1 MLATTFVLCY
11 FCFIKDIFLILF
23 DYFFIDDSKQ
33 EIMRIVNL
41 KDSFDNSDIF
51 KIVVVDIVNKLN
63 VGVDRTLLVF
73 Y

>member
-1 MLATTFVLCY
+1 
-11 FCFIKDIFLILF
+11 
-23 DYFFIDDSKQ
+23 
-33 EIMRIVNL
+33 MRIVNL

>member
-1 MLATTFVLCY
+1 M
-11 FCFIKDIFLILF
+11 K
-23 DYFFIDDSKQ
+23 
-33 EIMRIVNL
+33 IVNL
-41 KDSFDNSDIF
+41 EDSFDDSDIF